1 MSSEKSATKT
11 VVSVMPKLVQ
21 LLEPLSADERQRAI
35 SAVMVIF
42 GQSTAPAQSID
53 LQKEGQEVRHD
64 VGEGIS
70 AKAATW
76 MKKNALTRG
85 QMDHVFSIEPES
97 IEVIAPKMPETGKRK
112 QTLKAYVLCGIS
124 SFLKNGDT
132 TFNDAE
138 ARELCIKV
146 GCYDGPNHA
155 NYTTGFD
162 NSLTGSKD
170 SGWKLT
176 NPGLSAGAQL
186 IKQLTPEL
194 NA

>member
-1 MSSEKSATKT
+1 MNSEKSATKT
-11 VVSVMPKLVQ
+11 VVGVVPKLVQ

-42 GQSTAPAQSID
+42 GEPNVNAPGVD
-53 LQKEGQEVRHD
+53 PQKGVHEILRD
-64 VGEGIS
+64 VGEGVS
-70 AKAATW
+70 AKASSW
-76 MKKNALTRG
+76 MQKNALTRE
-85 QMDHVFSIEPES
+85 QMDHVFSIESES
-97 IEVIAPKMPETGKRK
+97 IEVIAAKMPETGKRK
-112 QTLKAYVLCGIS
+112 QTVQAYVLCGIS
-124 SFLKNGDT
+124 SFLTNGDP

-146 GCYDGPNHA
+146 GCYDGPNHS
-155 NYTTGFD
+155 NYTTGFG
-162 NSLTGSKD
+162 NLVTGSKD

-194 NA
+194 

>member
-1 MSSEKSATKT
+1 MNSEKSATKT
-11 VVSVMPKLVQ
+11 VVEVVPKLVQ

-42 GQSTAPAQSID
+42 GQSAAVPGID
-53 LQKEGQEVRHD
+53 PQKSGQDAHHD

-70 AKAATW
+70 AKAASW
-76 MKKNALTRG
+76 MKKNALTRE
-85 QMDHVFSIEPES
+85 QMDHVFSIETES
-97 IEVIAPKMPETGKRK
+97 IEVIAAKMPETGKRK
-112 QTLKAYVLCGIS
+112 QTVQAYVLCGIS

-132 TFNDAE
+132 TFNDAD
-138 ARELCIKV
+138 ARDLCIKV

-155 NYTTGFD
+155 NYTTGFG
-162 NSLTGSKD
+162 NLLTGSKD